1 MRNTCFNSLL
11 IFSGVLGS
19 GNLLFAQEKPNIV
32 VFIADDAGMDFG
44 CYGNLAIKTP
54 NIDRIAKQ
62 GVRFQNAFLTSPQS
76 SPSRTSM
83 MTGMFAHTIGTEDLH
98 MPIDE
103 STRMMPSYFKEAG
116 YLRALC

>member
-44 CYGNLAIKTP
+44 CYGNLAIKL
-54 NIDRIAKQ
+54 RI
-62 GVRFQNAFLTSPQS
+62 
-76 SPSRTSM
+76 
-83 MTGMFAHTIGTEDLH
+83 
-98 MPIDE
+98 
-103 STRMMPSYFKEAG
+103 
-116 YLRALC
+116 

>member
-44 CYGNLAIKTP
+44 CYGNLAIKAP

-76 SPSRTSM
+76 SSS
-83 MTGMFAHTIGTEDLH
+83 HCI
-98 MPIDE
+98 
-103 STRMMPSYFKEAG
+103 
-116 YLRALC
+116 YLYNFF